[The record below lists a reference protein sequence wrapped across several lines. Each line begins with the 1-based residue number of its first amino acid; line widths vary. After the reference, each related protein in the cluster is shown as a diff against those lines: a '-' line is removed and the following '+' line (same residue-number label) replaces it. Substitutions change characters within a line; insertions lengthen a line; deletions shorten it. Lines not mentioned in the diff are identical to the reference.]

1 MNKLVINVL
10 ICWIIF
16 FRNMEKTGM
25 TTIGHSSECSQF
37 HAVIVWDTNTDV
49 QDISFMYHKRFL
61 YALIDNMPEGSYI
74 VLKTTGDFNELDFRK
89 DSGWTNELD
98 GITFSFTK
106 EAIPYSMLRKTVKNA
121 LSRHETADMDIQLFL
136 LVNDISRLDNEEKAL
151 EALMIVNTFVV
162 FTGMIQP
169 QNIWTD
175 LASDE
180 KHLYITDSTND
191 EKFFNETEHFL
202 NLSCQNSRLDCG
214 ISMYLN
220 KSRCYKCAY
229 ICGRVKNTLSQFCL
243 NTCPNFDHHLDMPKD
258 CHCDMSDCEKSSTD
272 PLLLTLVIVLSTVI
286 VAEKLVLLMLTM
298 CNYFEAYGI

>member
-1 MNKLVINVL
+1 
-10 ICWIIF
+10 
-16 FRNMEKTGM
+16 
-25 TTIGHSSECSQF
+25 
-37 HAVIVWDTNTDV
+37 
-49 QDISFMYHKRFL
+49 
-61 YALIDNMPEGSYI
+61 
-74 VLKTTGDFNELDFRK
+74 
-89 DSGWTNELD
+89 
-98 GITFSFTK
+98 
-106 EAIPYSMLRKTVKNA
+106 
-121 LSRHETADMDIQLFL
+121 MDIQLFL

-162 FTGMIQP
+162 FTGMMQP

-191 EKFFNETEHFL
+191 EKFLNGTEHFL
-202 NLSCQNSRLDCG
+202 NLSCQNSRSDCG

-243 NTCPNFDHHLDMPKD
+243 NTCPYFDCHLDMPKD

-272 PLLLTLVIVLSTVI
+272 PLLFQLVIVLFTVI
-286 VAEKLVLLMLTM
+286 VMVLGVPLTLMM
-298 CNYFEAYGI
+298 CKYFEAYKVQSTDNPNFNPASFFYDPG